1 MKHMCCL
8 IHARLSWCT
17 VEHELTIQKD
27 LSMKASL
34 CLDGNPCPL
43 PDFTCNSLLLRH
55 CANLSGFI
63 VDTLTQAQASRG
75 VFKPLSSTPKRE
87 KRPATLELTRTNRTE
102 TKSKMNSRNCNS
114 LNNSQVRARAGT
126 TTPRSGPPEFKQG
139 MIRQF
144 KSKTPKKGVKGSG
157 DEIPGMDGLGTDTT
171 VVCPWEA
178 FSHLELNQ
186 LAQYGI
192 I

>member
-1 MKHMCCL
+1 
-8 IHARLSWCT
+8 
-17 VEHELTIQKD
+17 
-27 LSMKASL
+27 
-34 CLDGNPCPL
+34 
-43 PDFTCNSLLLRH
+43 
-55 CANLSGFI
+55 
-63 VDTLTQAQASRG
+63 
-75 VFKPLSSTPKRE
+75 
-87 KRPATLELTRTNRTE
+87 
-102 TKSKMNSRNCNS
+102 MNSRNCNS

-139 MIRQF
+139 TIRQF
-144 KSKTPKKGVKGSG
+144 KSKTPKKGVRGSG

-186 LAQYGI
+186 IAQYGI